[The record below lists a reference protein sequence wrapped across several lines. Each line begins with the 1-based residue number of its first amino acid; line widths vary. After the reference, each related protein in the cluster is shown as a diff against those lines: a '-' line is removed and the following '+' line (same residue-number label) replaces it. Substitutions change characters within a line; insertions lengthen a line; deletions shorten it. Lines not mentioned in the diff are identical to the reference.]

1 MERSLDLNEMKEDIF
16 PNKTPPMKT
25 KWNLVENDHL
35 KRCMG
40 NTQNNVKKCMSFKVP
55 Y

>member
-1 MERSLDLNEMKEDIF
+1 MVLREETVVQVKSLVNQMERSLDLNEMKEDIF

-35 KRCMG
+35 
-40 NTQNNVKKCMSFKVP
+40 NIT